1 MGMKGASKVIDALKQ
16 LMDGYCEL
24 QEAIERDYGGRGE
37 DAEDASSELSTE
49 VDAALVTEIRAAIET
64 VMEEEDF
71 SAEEIASVI
80 SILTDSLEEIDPDVF
95 EPSETEPASEEEEY
109 EDYDEDE
116 EFEEEDDEED
126 EGDET
131 YGEGED
137 DNGDD
142 AEGEA
147 GDEEEEEEEEE
158 VDVVVEV

>member
-1 MGMKGASKVIDALKQ
+1 MGMKGASKIIDALKQ

-37 DAEDASSELSTE
+37 DADDATAELSTE

-64 VMEEEDF
+64 VMEEDDF

-95 EPSETEPASEEEEY
+95 ETTETEPAEEGEEY

-116 EFEEEDDEED
+116 DEEFEEDEDEENS
-126 EGDET
+126 ES
-131 YGEGED
+131 D
-137 DNGDD
+137 D
-142 AEGEA
+142 
-147 GDEEEEEEEEE
+147 
-158 VDVVVEV
+158 